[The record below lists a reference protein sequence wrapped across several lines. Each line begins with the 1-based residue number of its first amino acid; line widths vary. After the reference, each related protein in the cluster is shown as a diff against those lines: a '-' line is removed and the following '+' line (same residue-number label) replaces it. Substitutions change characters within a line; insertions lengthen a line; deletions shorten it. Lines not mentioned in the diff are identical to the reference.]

1 MYSSELDQ
9 TANGVEPEILLQ
21 DRLAKGKELL
31 DRAIEAL
38 VLLCEPVDPPGGEL
52 EHIHY
57 FCGNTEI
64 ESDLE
69 VTAPRRVALYKA
81 TVALVRAYANIADE
95 LDGAGY
101 NAADVARLQRQLA
114 HYLNV
119 REIIRRAS
127 GESLDLKAYEA
138 DMRHLIDTY
147 IAADEARVISPSGG
161 MSLME
166 LIVKT
171 GIADAIAQQ
180 LGTMKG
186 NTNAIAET
194 IENNVRSTIIKAH
207 LSDPAYFEEM
217 SALLAEIIA
226 DRRAKAID
234 YEEYLRRIGAL
245 ANQVQAGQSAGT
257 PSTLT
262 TAGKRALWNNL
273 GRDELLALQVDAAVL
288 AARPDDWRGILAREQ
303 IVKRALYNVLQDH
316 GEVERIF
323 LIIKAQVEY

>member
-1 MYSSELDQ
+1 MS
-9 TANGVEPEILLQ
+9 
-21 DRLAKGKELL
+21 
-31 DRAIEAL
+31 
-38 VLLCEPVDPPGGEL
+38 
-52 EHIHY
+52 
-57 FCGNTEI
+57 
-64 ESDLE
+64 
-69 VTAPRRVALYKA
+69 
-81 TVALVRAYANIADE
+81 NIADE

-217 SALLAEIIA
+217 SALLAGSSPIA
-226 DRRAKAID
+226 GRRQSTTRSTFDESARSRTRSKQASPPV
-234 YEEYLRRIGAL
+234 RPQPSRPPASAL
-245 ANQVQAGQSAGT
+245 SGTTSAVMNCWPCKWT
-257 PSTLT
+257 PPSC
-262 TAGKRALWNNL
+262 GS
-273 GRDELLALQVDAAVL
+273 
-288 AARPDDWRGILAREQ
+288 PDDWRGILAREQ